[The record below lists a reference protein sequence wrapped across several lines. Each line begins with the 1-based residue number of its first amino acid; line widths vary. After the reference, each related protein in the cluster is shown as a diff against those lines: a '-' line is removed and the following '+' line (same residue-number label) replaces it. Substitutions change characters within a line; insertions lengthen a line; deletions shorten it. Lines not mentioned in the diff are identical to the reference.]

1 MVQKANSNTIKKL
14 IMVVGV
20 SESKLIYLCL
30 IFIFSNSVFSKV
42 PQLNSERLGQYANQL
57 NNSAKPVLANNINPT
72 ISNVSYGQRVN
83 VSRPAYRSTSYTGNS
98 SNEQSI
104 ESRNIKRKKN
114 NWVVDLVN
122 SKKSQ
127 QVTYSNFQQSPQP
140 QSIQYQAQA
149 GRKATLNC
157 VIQAARSEGVPLFVL
172 LGIQS
177 KERGGNGQIN
187 ASNDLGYFQIN
198 TQHFRAGGM
207 FSNIDMNL
215 ARHDGCLNAMLAAKV
230 LRSRIQ
236 SNGSADFW
244 IKAAAYHSWTPQLNA
259 VYRNGT
265 FKNKGL
271 IEYSMQWK
279 KWLELNGINPN

>member
-1 MVQKANSNTIKKL
+1 
-14 IMVVGV
+14 MVV
-20 SESKLIYLCL
+20 SMSNSKLICLCL
-30 IFIFSNSVFSKV
+30 ISFFSNSVFSKV
-42 PQLNSERLGQYANQL
+42 PQLSSDQLGQYANQL
-57 NNSAKPVLANNINPT
+57 NNSPKPVSAHNINPT
-72 ISNVSYGQRVN
+72 ISNVSFSQKVD

-98 SNEQSI
+98 TSEQAI
-104 ESRNIKRKKN
+104 ESQRVKREEN

-122 SKKSQ
+122 SKKPQ
-127 QVTYSNFQQSPQP
+127 QVNYANFQQQP
-140 QSIQYQAQA
+140 LQTQSNQYQAQA

-177 KERGGNGQIN
+177 KERGENGQIN
-187 ASNDLGYFQIN
+187 ASNDLGHFQIN

-215 ARHDGCLNAMLAAKV
+215 ARHDGCLNATLAAKV
-230 LRSRIQ
+230 LKSRLQ

-244 IKAAAYHSWTPQLNA
+244 TKAAAYHSWTPQLNA
-259 VYRNGT
+259 IYRNGT
-265 FKNKGL
+265 LKNKGL

>member
-1 MVQKANSNTIKKL
+1 
-14 IMVVGV
+14 MVV
-20 SESKLIYLCL
+20 SMSNSKLIFLCL
-30 IFIFSNSVFSKV
+30 ISFFSNSVFSKV
-42 PQLNSERLGQYANQL
+42 PQLSSDQLGQYANQL
-57 NNSAKPVLANNINPT
+57 NNSPKPVSAHNINPT
-72 ISNVSYGQRVN
+72 ISNVSFSQKVD

-98 SNEQSI
+98 TSEQAI
-104 ESRNIKRKKN
+104 ESQRVKREEN

-122 SKKSQ
+122 SKKPQ
-127 QVTYSNFQQSPQP
+127 QVNYANFQQQP
-140 QSIQYQAQA
+140 LQTQSNQYQAQA

-177 KERGGNGQIN
+177 KERGENGQIN
-187 ASNDLGYFQIN
+187 ASNDLGHFQIN

-215 ARHDGCLNAMLAAKV
+215 ARHDGCLNATLAAKV
-230 LRSRIQ
+230 LKSRLQ

-244 IKAAAYHSWTPQLNA
+244 TKAAAYHSWTPQLNA
-259 VYRNGT
+259 IYRNGT
-265 FKNKGL
+265 LKNKGL

>member
-1 MVQKANSNTIKKL
+1 
-14 IMVVGV
+14 MVV
-20 SESKLIYLCL
+20 SMSNSKLICLCL
-30 IFIFSNSVFSKV
+30 ISFFSNSVFSKV
-42 PQLNSERLGQYANQL
+42 PQLSSDQLGQYANQL
-57 NNSAKPVLANNINPT
+57 NNSPKPVSAHNINPT
-72 ISNVSYGQRVN
+72 ISNVSL
-83 VSRPAYRSTSYTGNS
+83 
-98 SNEQSI
+98 
-104 ESRNIKRKKN
+104 IKRSMFLALLIDLRVTRVIQPVNKQLNLKNVKREEN

-122 SKKSQ
+122 SKKPQ
-127 QVTYSNFQQSPQP
+127 QVNYANFQQQP
-140 QSIQYQAQA
+140 LQTQSNQYQAQA

-177 KERGGNGQIN
+177 KERGENGQIN
-187 ASNDLGYFQIN
+187 ASNDLGHFQIN

-215 ARHDGCLNAMLAAKV
+215 ARHDGCLNATLAARV
-230 LRSRIQ
+230 LRSRLQ

-244 IKAAAYHSWTPQLNA
+244 TKAAAYHSWTPQLNA
-259 VYRNGT
+259 IYRNGT
-265 FKNKGL
+265 LKNKGL

>member
-1 MVQKANSNTIKKL
+1 
-14 IMVVGV
+14 MVV
-20 SESKLIYLCL
+20 SLSKSKLICLCL
-30 IFIFSNSVFSKV
+30 ISFFSNSVFSKV
-42 PQLNSERLGQYANQL
+42 PQLSSDQLGQYANQL
-57 NNSAKPVLANNINPT
+57 NNSPKPVSAHNINPT
-72 ISNVSYGQRVN
+72 ISNVSFSQKVD

-98 SNEQSI
+98 TSEQAI
-104 ESRNIKRKKN
+104 ESQRVKREEN

-122 SKKSQ
+122 SKKPQ
-127 QVTYSNFQQSPQP
+127 QVNYANFQQQPPQT
-140 QSIQYQAQA
+140 QSNQYQAQA

-177 KERGGNGQIN
+177 KERGENGQIN
-187 ASNDLGYFQIN
+187 ASNDLGHFQIN

-215 ARHDGCLNAMLAAKV
+215 ARHDGCLNATLAARV
-230 LRSRIQ
+230 LRSRLQ

-244 IKAAAYHSWTPQLNA
+244 TKAAAYHSWTPQLNA
-259 VYRNGT
+259 IYRNGT
-265 FKNKGL
+265 LKNKGL

>member
-1 MVQKANSNTIKKL
+1 
-14 IMVVGV
+14 MVV
-20 SESKLIYLCL
+20 SMSNSKLIFLCL
-30 IFIFSNSVFSKV
+30 ISFFSNSVFSKV
-42 PQLNSERLGQYANQL
+42 PQLSSDQLGQYANQL
-57 NNSAKPVLANNINPT
+57 NNSPKPVSAHNINPT
-72 ISNVSYGQRVN
+72 ISNVSFSQKVD

-98 SNEQSI
+98 TSEQAI
-104 ESRNIKRKKN
+104 ESQRVKREEN

-122 SKKSQ
+122 SKKPQ
-127 QVTYSNFQQSPQP
+127 QVNYANFQQQP
-140 QSIQYQAQA
+140 LQTQSNQFQAQA

-177 KERGGNGQIN
+177 KERGENGQIN
-187 ASNDLGYFQIN
+187 ASNDLGHFQIN

-215 ARHDGCLNAMLAAKV
+215 ARHDGCLNATLAAKV
-230 LRSRIQ
+230 LKSRLQ

-244 IKAAAYHSWTPQLNA
+244 TKAAAYHSWTPQLNA
-259 VYRNGT
+259 IYRNGT
-265 FKNKGL
+265 LKNKGL

>member
-1 MVQKANSNTIKKL
+1 
-14 IMVVGV
+14 MVV
-20 SESKLIYLCL
+20 SMSNSKLICLCL
-30 IFIFSNSVFSKV
+30 ISFFSNSVFSKV
-42 PQLNSERLGQYANQL
+42 PQLSSDQLGQYANQL
-57 NNSAKPVLANNINPT
+57 NNSPKPVSAHNINPT
-72 ISNVSYGQRVN
+72 ISNVSFNQKID

-98 SNEQSI
+98 TSEQAI
-104 ESRNIKRKKN
+104 ESQKVKREEN

-122 SKKSQ
+122 SKKPQ
-127 QVTYSNFQQSPQP
+127 QVNYANFQQQP
-140 QSIQYQAQA
+140 LQTQSNQYQAQA
-149 GRKATLNC
+149 SRKATLNC

-177 KERGGNGQIN
+177 KERGENGQIN
-187 ASNDLGYFQIN
+187 ASNDLGHFQIN

-215 ARHDGCLNAMLAAKV
+215 ARHDGCLNATLAARV
-230 LRSRIQ
+230 LRSRLQ

-244 IKAAAYHSWTPQLNA
+244 TKAAAYHSWTPQLNA
-259 VYRNGT
+259 IYRNGT
-265 FKNKGL
+265 LKNKGL

>member
-1 MVQKANSNTIKKL
+1 
-14 IMVVGV
+14 MVV
-20 SESKLIYLCL
+20 SMSNSKLIFLCL
-30 IFIFSNSVFSKV
+30 ISFFSNSVFSKV
-42 PQLNSERLGQYANQL
+42 PQLSSDQLGQYANQL
-57 NNSAKPVLANNINPT
+57 NNSPKPVSAHNINPT
-72 ISNVSYGQRVN
+72 ISNVSFSQKVD

-98 SNEQSI
+98 TSEQAI
-104 ESRNIKRKKN
+104 ESQRVKREEN

-122 SKKSQ
+122 SKKPQ
-127 QVTYSNFQQSPQP
+127 QVNYANFQQQP
-140 QSIQYQAQA
+140 LQTQSNQYQAQA

-177 KERGGNGQIN
+177 KERGENGQIN
-187 ASNDLGYFQIN
+187 ASNDLGHFQIN

-215 ARHDGCLNAMLAAKV
+215 ARHDGCLNATLAARV
-230 LRSRIQ
+230 LRSRLQ

-244 IKAAAYHSWTPQLNA
+244 TKAAAYHSWTPQLNA
-259 VYRNGT
+259 IYRNGT
-265 FKNKGL
+265 LKNKGL

>member
-1 MVQKANSNTIKKL
+1 MSD
-14 IMVVGV
+14 
-20 SESKLIYLCL
+20 SKLICLCL
-30 IFIFSNSVFSKV
+30 ISFFSNSVFSKV
-42 PQLNSERLGQYANQL
+42 PQLSSEQLGQYANQL
-57 NNSAKPVLANNINPT
+57 NNAPKQVLAHNINPT
-72 ISNVSYGQRVN
+72 ISNVSYNQKVS
-83 VSRPAYRSTSYTGNS
+83 VSRPAYRSTSYIGNS
-98 SNEQSI
+98 TSEQVI
-104 ESRNIKRKKN
+104 ESQNIKREEN

-122 SKKSQ
+122 SKKPQ
-127 QVTYSNFQQSPQP
+127 QVNYTNFQQQP
-140 QSIQYQAQA
+140 AQTQSNQYQAQA

-177 KERGGNGQIN
+177 KERGENGQIN
-187 ASNDLGYFQIN
+187 ASNDLGHFQIN

-215 ARHDGCLNAMLAAKV
+215 ARHDGCLNATLAAKV
-230 LRSRIQ
+230 LRSRLQ

-244 IKAAAYHSWTPQLNA
+244 TKAAAYHSWTPQLNA
-259 VYRNGT
+259 IYRNGT
-265 FKNKGL
+265 LKNKGL

>member
-1 MVQKANSNTIKKL
+1 MSN
-14 IMVVGV
+14 
-20 SESKLIYLCL
+20 SKLIFLCL
-30 IFIFSNSVFSKV
+30 ISFFSNSVFSKV
-42 PQLNSERLGQYANQL
+42 PQLSSDQLGQYANQL
-57 NNSAKPVLANNINPT
+57 NNSPKPVSAHNINPT
-72 ISNVSYGQRVN
+72 ISNVSFSQKVD

-98 SNEQSI
+98 TSEQAI
-104 ESRNIKRKKN
+104 ESQRVKREEN

-122 SKKSQ
+122 SKKPQ
-127 QVTYSNFQQSPQP
+127 QVNYANFQQQP
-140 QSIQYQAQA
+140 LQTQSNQYQAQA

-177 KERGGNGQIN
+177 KERGENGQIN
-187 ASNDLGYFQIN
+187 ASNDLGHFQIN

-215 ARHDGCLNAMLAAKV
+215 ARHDGCLNATLAAKV
-230 LRSRIQ
+230 LKSRLQ

-244 IKAAAYHSWTPQLNA
+244 TKAAAYHSWTPQLNA
-259 VYRNGT
+259 IYRNGT
-265 FKNKGL
+265 LKNKGL